1 MKDNTF
7 ISQGIKEIKYKV
19 YTVNTVQ
26 NSAIRLIDWNN
37 GNTYAK
43 KTFHKKILKIF
54 MISTPLS
61 KKSVIKNCR
70 LFMPNTL
77 MGKAEYGSL
86 FGFLYVTIK
95 E

>member
-1 MKDNTF
+1 MKDSTF

-43 KTFHKKILKIF
+43 
-54 MISTPLS
+54 
-61 KKSVIKNCR
+61 
-70 LFMPNTL
+70 
-77 MGKAEYGSL
+77 
-86 FGFLYVTIK
+86 
-95 E
+95 